1 MSEPAVPPL
10 PRATSPDRPA
20 PGGSNNPRRSNNPRI
35 TLHDTVGAVFLG
47 LLCLVLAAALVVAVT
62 LPAISRKRETVFVE
76 ED

>member
-47 LLCLVLAAALVVAVT
+47 LVCLVLAAALWHCAVGRRHHGR
-62 LPAISRKRETVFVE
+62 PWHQPRG
-76 ED
+76 